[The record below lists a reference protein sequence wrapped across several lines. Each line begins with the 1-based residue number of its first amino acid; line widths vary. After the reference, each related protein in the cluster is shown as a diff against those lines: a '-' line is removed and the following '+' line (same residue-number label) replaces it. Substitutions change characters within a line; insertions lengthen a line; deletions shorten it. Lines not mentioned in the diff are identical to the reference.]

1 MKSLGR
7 SLFKDTQR
15 CHLSMANFKAMAYKT
30 FNMSVHILYMHNLDI
45 LKGNEFLRIS
55 KTIFS

>member
-1 MKSLGR
+1 
-7 SLFKDTQR
+7 
-15 CHLSMANFKAMAYKT
+15 MANFKAMAYKT